1 MIPRQ
6 NGVISPVIL
15 RQFIECPAWQWDP
28 QVAQALRKTAHIRP
42 WLTARC
48 AWPIPFLVGG
58 MLAHELAVLCA
69 PEIAFALE
77 VIDTGGD
84 VDPDDPIAWA
94 RHTGRRRVRLPRG
107 AGGKRLVHMNS
118 AGRSSLLPRR
128 PTPPYF
134 RWLCHYI

>member
-58 MLAHELAVLCA
+58 MLPHELAVLCA

-77 VIDTGGD
+77 VIDTG
-84 VDPDDPIAWA
+84 
-94 RHTGRRRVRLPRG
+94 RVLTQTILSPG
-107 AGGKRLVHMNS
+107 HGIPAGGVCVVPEGQAANVS
-118 AGRSSLLPRR
+118 F
-128 PTPPYF
+128 T
-134 RWLCHYI
+134 